1 MSTSPSV
8 KRPDSLLH
16 YFSMTGEQPP
26 SPKRIRAAD
35 ESEDLNQKRIRSVQ
49 VLAAQ
54 VQQTQAAAV
63 QVVKASS
70 LSHLN
75 VSGSWGG
82 STGLIDSKVVFCR
95 LCKKHDKR
103 LFNCS
108 IWNTKPCKRIRLQS
122 ITAHEQCAAHRDSV
136 SLEAL
141 LSAHG
146 SIAGAVHPPVPSQGM
161 EQAFSCLYFLC
172 KQRIPH
178 TTNYE
183 PLLDLAGLLDHH
195 HVCFQHCNVHA
206 YVIV

>member
-1 MSTSPSV
+1 MGREHWLDP
-8 KRPDSLLH
+8 
-16 YFSMTGEQPP
+16 
-26 SPKRIRAAD
+26 
-35 ESEDLNQKRIRSVQ
+35 
-49 VLAAQ
+49 
-54 VQQTQAAAV
+54 QQ
-63 QVVKASS
+63 
-70 LSHLN
+70 
-75 VSGSWGG
+75 SGM
-82 STGLIDSKVVFCR
+82 FCR

-103 LFNCS
+103 PFNRS

-146 SIAGAVHPPVPSQGM
+146 SIAGAVNPPVPSQGM

-183 PLLDLAGLLDHH
+183 PLLDLAGLLGTDIKSKISIARNATYTSDKTIQEI
-195 HVCFQHCNVHA
+195 VYVTLSHC
-206 YVIV
+206 IVGEGFSCI